1 MGRNRRV
8 VLAVLGA
15 AGLGLLSGCG
25 AAITGVMGITVAED
39 GKPLAVML
47 VCEGRIESVT
57 LHDADR
63 GPSRKSRLAAWN
75 RGRPATGF
83 SVWSLESGGRGWSVG
98 KPMPPLEPGRTHTLY
113 GWTDDPASATSGVD
127 FTAGQLAD
135 LRPGQVRWFKGE
147 EMPGADREGFATGS
161 VEEFRSEGCADL

>member
-1 MGRNRRV
+1 MGRIRRV
-8 VLAVLGA
+8 VLAVLGT

-25 AAITGVMGITVAED
+25 PAITGVMGITVTED

-47 VCEGRIESVT
+47 VCDGQVERVT

-83 SVWSLESGGRGWSVG
+83 SVWSLESGGRGWSVD
-98 KPMPPLEPGRTHTLY
+98 KPMPPLEPGRGYTLH
-113 GWTDDPASATSGVD
+113 GWTGDPESTTSGVD
-127 FTAGQLAD
+127 FTAAQLAG
-135 LRPGQVRWFKGE
+135 LRPGQVRWFRGE
-147 EMPGADREGFATGS
+147 GMPGADRGGFATAG
-161 VEEFRSEGCADL
+161 VGEFRAEACGGL

>member
-25 AAITGVMGITVAED
+25 AATTGVMGISVTED

-47 VCEGRIESVT
+47 VCDGRVESVT

-63 GPSRKSRLAAWN
+63 GPSRKNRLAAWS

-83 SVWSLESGGRGWSVG
+83 SVWSLESGGRGWSVE
-98 KPMPPLEPGRTHTLY
+98 KTMAPLEPGRTYTLY
-113 GWTDDPASATSGVD
+113 GWTGDPASTTSGVD
-127 FTAGQLAD
+127 FTAAQLAG

-147 EMPGADREGFATGS
+147 EMPGTDRDGFATVG
-161 VEEFRSEGCADL
+161 VAEFRADACGEL